1 MMCNMK
7 TMLKVGAGMLVA
19 AGTAYLLLP
28 QFREMIV
35 ALAPTLLFLLCPLS
49 MLFCMKMMQGQN
61 GQACDSSTGKENGKR
76 ASAQVAAEEKA
87 S

>member
-7 TMLKVGAGMLVA
+7 TMLKVGVGMLVV

-28 QFREMIV
+28 QFREPIV

-49 MLFCMKMMQGQN
+49 MLLCMKMMQGQN
-61 GQACDSSTGKENGKR
+61 GQACESSTGKEGDKR
-76 ASAQVAAEEKA
+76 PSAQVTAEEKA